1 MKKYFASLLTLLV
14 LVSLLTPAYASPLI
28 KMVTVD
34 KNSLSYGEPYQY
46 TITRTQIGG
55 AGGEHVKTRI
65 INISTGTAS
74 EWSDVT
80 LEGGRHTNVTGMV
93 LGHPFDKKGDYLL
106 QLNYRNPNSG
116 ITAFGEF
123 QMLDDA
129 DQATLQ
135 GKPHLLSPHEQR
147 FAGMLVQDVKC
158 KEGLQLIK
166 SIHYQ
171 MPACVK
177 QETKQKLIER
187 GLAKPV

>member
-1 MKKYFASLLTLLV
+1 M
-14 LVSLLTPAYASPLI
+14 VSLLTPAYASPLI

-34 KNSLSYGEPYQY
+34 KNSLTYGEPFQY

-55 AGGEHVKTRI
+55 TGGEHVKTRI
-65 INISTGTAS
+65 INIATGTAS

-80 LEGGRHTNVTGMV
+80 LEGGRNTNVTSMV

-106 QLNYRNPNSG
+106 QLKYIHPISG

>member
-1 MKKYFASLLTLLV
+1 M
-14 LVSLLTPAYASPLI
+14 VSLLTPAYASPLV
-28 KMVTVD
+28 KNVVFE
-34 KNSLSYGEPYQY
+34 KNSLKYGDSFQY

-65 INISTGTAS
+65 INLATGTAS

-106 QLNYRNPNSG
+106 QLNYRHPTLG
-116 ITAFGEF
+116 FATFGEF

-129 DQATLQ
+129 DQSSLQ
-135 GKPHLLSPHEQR
+135 GKPHLLSPHEQS

-158 KEGLQLIK
+158 KEDLQLIK